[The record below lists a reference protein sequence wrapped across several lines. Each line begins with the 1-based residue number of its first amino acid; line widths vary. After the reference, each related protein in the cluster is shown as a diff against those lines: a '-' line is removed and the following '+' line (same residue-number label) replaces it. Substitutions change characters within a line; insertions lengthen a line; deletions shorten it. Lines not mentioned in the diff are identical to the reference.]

1 MSKVIYPDYK
11 PDSIVDS
18 IINKFVERAEMGEK
32 KYGVT
37 LDRDDLSLEEFLEH
51 AIQEKMDDLLYMQKA
66 LTILKNK
73 GA

>member
-37 LDRDDLSLEEFLEH
+37 LDRGDLSLEEFLEH